1 MFFFSIAIKHNTQD
15 GAMTSE
21 LREQIHQLITMNR
34 QSGNTYTV
42 KMKDIPSVFVGIPV
56 PSSGDPEKFIMDVT
70 NKETEEENRII
81 EANIADIESM
91 EKS

>member
-1 MFFFSIAIKHNTQD
+1 
-15 GAMTSE
+15 
-21 LREQIHQLITMNR
+21 MNR

-42 KMKDIPSVFVGIPV
+42 KMKDIPSTFVGIPV

-91 EKS
+91 EKT

>member
-1 MFFFSIAIKHNTQD
+1 MAAQPKD
-15 GAMTSE
+15 
-21 LREQIHQLITMNR
+21 QIHQLITMNR

-42 KMKDIPSVFVGIPV
+42 KMKDIPSTFVGIPV

-91 EKS
+91 EKT

>member
-1 MFFFSIAIKHNTQD
+1 MAAQPKD
-15 GAMTSE
+15 
-21 LREQIHQLITMNR
+21 QIHQLITMNR

>member
-1 MFFFSIAIKHNTQD
+1 
-15 GAMTSE
+15 MTSE
-21 LREQIHQLITMNR
+21 FREKIHQRITMNR

-56 PSSGDPEKFIMDVT
+56 PSSSDPQKFIMDVT
-70 NKETEEENRII
+70 NKETEDENRII